1 MATIKK
7 DIIEKMQTIAN
18 RKVKHYKSDF
28 EIDKNYIYA
37 KDYNNYIWIVRSCG
51 TYLLP
56 LDEILG
62 NNKDVIQL
70 YNYCYDEN
78 KREAVSHEFDFKTGQ
93 FITKK
98 HPKKHTF
105 YFIDIKNNVVKEIR
119 KDKTIKDLHNY
130 YSNYIKKVA

>member
-1 MATIKK
+1 MTTIKK
-7 DIIEKMQTIAN
+7 DIIEKMQKITN

-28 EIDKNYIYA
+28 EIDKNYISV
-37 KDYNNYIWIVRSCG
+37 KNYNEYVWIVRECG

-56 LDEILG
+56 LNEIIE
-62 NNKDVIQL
+62 NNKDAIQL

-78 KREAVSHEFDFKTGQ
+78 KREAFSQEFDFKTGEI
-93 FITKK
+93 ITKK

-119 KDKTIKDLHNY
+119 KDKTIKDLQSY
-130 YSNYIKKVA
+130 YNNYIKTAA